1 MKKKYIYSLSLLL
14 IFVIS
19 SCSDLLDRPT
29 LTKVVDDNFWRNE
42 SDLELYANG
51 FYELYFVGYNDGWGT
66 DFAPVRSTTFSDDFV
81 SEGIQSNFE
90 NSVPTSRGSS
100 SESRSSMSEYY
111 GPSWG
116 FGRIRKANIFIDRIE
131 NVAKE
136 KITEEAYK
144 HWLSVAYFFKAYEY
158 ADLVNVFG
166 DVPYFETT
174 VSDAEPDVMY
184 KDRDNRGEVMDQV
197 YDMFTYILD
206 NMRLD
211 DGEQRL
217 NRYVAAGFISR
228 FMLYEGTWQ
237 KYHSNDAVR
246 AKKYLE
252 LAVRAGDLVINSN
265 KWSLSKDYKSLFVS
279 YDLSGH
285 PEVLMYRQYDNA
297 LGIMHHIGS
306 YTGGRESQTGV
317 NLEYIKSFLLN
328 DGKPY
333 SISNVVGANDFSIQN
348 LTLTRDPRFDANF
361 VARPH
366 NQSSSL
372 IYSYKY
378 ASREALDY
386 YFSSGGDLL
395 PEWYSQFNI
404 SDAPIMRLGEIVLNW
419 IEAKAELALSYGG
432 AAITQSDLNKSINA
446 IRNRPLDAVAVEKGV
461 QKTAAL
467 QINDIPDDPA
477 RDSDVTPLLWE
488 IRRERRMELMYEGN
502 RIKDLRR
509 WKKLSYMDYD
519 TNPDKYLGPW
529 INFPE
534 EYPEYLPD
542 MVNVLKVKK
551 ADGSIVTYNGSN
563 ANEMV
568 GFYMVRNAA
577 NRLAFTSRSY
587 LAPIGQQQIDDYA
600 QRGYTLTQTTG
611 W

>member
-1 MKKKYIYSLSLLL
+1 MNKKYKYTISLLL
-14 IFVIS
+14 IFVLS
-19 SCSDLLDRPT
+19 GCSDLLDRPT

-42 SDLELYANG
+42 SDIDLYANG

-81 SEGIQSNFE
+81 YEGTQTHFE

-100 SESRSSMSEYY
+100 SESRSYMSQYY

-116 FGRIRKANIFIDRIE
+116 FGRVRKANIFIDRIE

-136 KITEEAYK
+136 KISEEAYQ

-166 DVPYFETT
+166 DVPYFATT
-174 VSDAEPDVMY
+174 VSDTEPDVMY
-184 KDRDNRGEVMDQV
+184 KDRDNRGEVMDEV
-197 YDMFTYILD
+197 YDMMVYILD

-217 NRYVAAGFISR
+217 NRYIAAGFITR

-237 KYHSNDAVR
+237 KYHSNDAAR

-265 KWSLSKDYKSLFVS
+265 KWSCSKDYKSIFTS
-279 YDLSGH
+279 FDLAGH
-285 PEVLMYRQYDNA
+285 PEVLMHRTYDRA
-297 LGIMHHIGS
+297 LGITHHIGNYNS
-306 YTGGRESQTGV
+306 GSSQTGIH
-317 NLEYIKSFLLN
+317 LEHIKSFLCN
-328 DGKPY
+328 DGQPY
-333 SISNVVGANDFSIQN
+333 STSGVAGANDFSIEN

-361 VARPH
+361 VDRPFKK
-366 NQSSSL
+366 STSM
-372 IYSYKY
+372 IYIYKY
-378 ASREALDY
+378 ASREAMDY
-386 YFSSGGDLL
+386 YLVTDGDRL
-395 PEWYSQFNI
+395 PEWYQEFCI

-432 AAITQSDLNKSINA
+432 AAVTQNDLDKSINA
-446 IRNRPLDAVAVEKGV
+446 IRNRPLDAVAVAKGV
-461 QKTAAL
+461 QKTAPM
-467 QINDIPDDPA
+467 QINNIPDDPE
-477 RDSDVTPLLWE
+477 RDQDVTPLLWE
-488 IRRERRMELMYEGN
+488 IRRERRMEMMYEGN

-529 INFPE
+529 VNFPE

-542 MVNVLKVKK
+542 MVNVLRVKK

-568 GFYMVRNAA
+568 GFYMVRNSA
-577 NRLAFTSRSY
+577 NRLPFTSRNY

-600 QRGYTLTQTTG
+600 MRGYTLTQTQG